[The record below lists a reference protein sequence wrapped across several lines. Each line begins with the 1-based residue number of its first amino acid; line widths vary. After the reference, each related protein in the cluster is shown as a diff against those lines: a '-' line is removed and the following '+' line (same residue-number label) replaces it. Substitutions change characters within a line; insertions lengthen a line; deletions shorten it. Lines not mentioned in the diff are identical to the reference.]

1 MISLDN
7 KTRLTRIGVLAMKV
21 GIENQ
26 VKGKRPKTKNPRIS
40 INIAEL

>member
-1 MISLDN
+1 MDN
-7 KTRLTRIGVLAMKV
+7 RTRMTQIGILAMKV

>member
-1 MISLDN
+1 
-7 KTRLTRIGVLAMKV
+7 MKV

-26 VKGKRPKTKNPRIS
+26 VKGKRPKTKNPRIN